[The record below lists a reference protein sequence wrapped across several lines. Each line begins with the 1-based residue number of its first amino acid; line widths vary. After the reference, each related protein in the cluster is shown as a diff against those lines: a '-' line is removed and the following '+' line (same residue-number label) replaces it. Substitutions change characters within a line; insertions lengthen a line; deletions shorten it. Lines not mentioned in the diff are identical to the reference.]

1 MDRADASRMEV
12 MRAEGDLKGVADTL
26 GTSEDELQYLF
37 ADIHKKAERL
47 AERYPELREPPP

>member
-1 MDRADASRMEV
+1 MEV